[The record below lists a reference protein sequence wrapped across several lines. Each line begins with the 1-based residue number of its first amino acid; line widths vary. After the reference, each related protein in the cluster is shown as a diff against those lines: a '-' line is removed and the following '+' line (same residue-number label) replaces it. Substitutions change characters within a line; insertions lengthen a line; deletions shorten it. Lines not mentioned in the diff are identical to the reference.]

1 MENKT
6 DSFERLM
13 RDLNDGTKDIFLQP
27 TTAAILNEARSNADY
42 NLTRDDIE
50 LFRHRLATQKID
62 NAVVRVTDIGMGW
75 AEILPMKLGSGL
87 VK

>member
-50 LFRHRLATQKID
+50 LFRHRLATQKKKNKQCRCQGD
-62 NAVVRVTDIGMGW
+62 
-75 AEILPMKLGSGL
+75 
-87 VK
+87 